1 MATLAEPTRWMLD
14 TNTVSYALKG
24 TYPAVRAH
32 MARRPPAA
40 LCISA
45 ITQSELLYGVAKN
58 PAATRIKGVVD
69 EFLRWV
75 EVLDWSAGVAA
86 VHGALRA
93 DLERRGMGLGA
104 FDLMIAAHALA
115 LDAVL
120 VSNDRAFAQ
129 VPGLKLDNW
138 AAGED

>member
-1 MATLAEPTRWMLD
+1 
-14 TNTVSYALKG
+14 
-24 TYPAVRAH
+24 
-32 MARRPPAA
+32 
-40 LCISA
+40 
-45 ITQSELLYGVAKN
+45 
-58 PAATRIKGVVD
+58 
-69 EFLRWV
+69 V

-93 DLERRGMGLGA
+93 DLERRGVGLGA

-138 AAGED
+138 TMDQHPR